1 MKKSLNED
9 LCINDTIEVNGVT
22 YKCISEESI
31 CLNCD
36 LINTSWDICDGIGC
50 IKNSIILK
58 IDTTPKYPVLL
69 VAGESIEILGLK
81 LLIKS
86 EIGET
91 EETEEANECSGCV
104 LNSRTAFVLCKQV
117 DCETNGVIISEEVVE

>member
-22 YKCISEESI
+22 YKCISEENT

-50 IKNSIILK
+50 IKNSVILK

-81 LLIKS
+81 LLIIPS
-86 EIGET
+86 PEEIYNRC
-91 EETEEANECSGCV
+91 EECV
-104 LNSRTAFVLCKQV
+104 FNTYKYLKVCKQV
-117 DCETNGVIISEEVVE
+117 DCETNTVIIADKVVE